1 MPPKPNEARKKL
13 AFYNIDFSL
22 EHQRTLAGQSPSS
35 SISSLQST
43 TKEKDPVARRKD
55 FIRRRKQQTDQED
68 ASKVI
73 QVGGYLFTDLRLLTT
88 TCAPVQNGNL
98 PPH

>member
-1 MPPKPNEARKKL
+1 MTRFLPSPTLRRQPLCR
-13 AFYNIDFSL
+13 
-22 EHQRTLAGQSPSS
+22 RTLAGQSPSS

-55 FIRRRKQQTDQED
+55 FIRRRKQQTDQGD

-73 QVGGYLFTDLRLLTT
+73 QNMVL
-88 TCAPVQNGNL
+88 
-98 PPH
+98 